1 MRRGNLVCCLVLRAA
16 DCCCVDVSH
25 PIRPA
30 RPSVVRRAACAC
42 SSVLPSPLSV
52 SFFFPSLSLVAG
64 PRCGGRK
71 VHTFVVTSFCFLFS
85 VLQPNSS
92 FAGRRGGYGRDSE
105 GGSWRLVVALLLVD
119 VVCTRSERNRVW
131 DVLIV
136 AVLLQL
142 VKGFLCGKRSL
153 FCLGTRSR
161 SVAGDTIWFFRGL
174 CVCVESTQG
183 LIRAPHWPLSL
194 YFIQFDSRLTG

>member
-1 MRRGNLVCCLVLRAA
+1 MFRIPSAQPDRRWCGEPRVLAALCCRRRYQ
-16 DCCCVDVSH
+16 S
-25 PIRPA
+25 
-30 RPSVVRRAACAC
+30 PS
-42 SSVLPSPLSV
+42 
-52 SFFFPSLSLVAG
+52 FSLLFSLVAG
-64 PRCGGRK
+64 HVVEEGRCTRLSSRL
-71 VHTFVVTSFCFLFS
+71 FAFFFS
-85 VLQPNSS
+85 VLQPISS

-105 GGSWRLVVALLLVD
+105 GGSWRLVVALLPVD
-119 VVCTRSERNRVW
+119 VVCTRSERNGVW